1 MTQLIKTISSDFHN
15 VRLDQAA
22 TALFEDYSRSQIQRW
37 IEAGNLLINGES
49 LRPKDKVQ
57 EGDELSLDPILEN
70 RVSWEAEDI
79 PLNISIDTG
88 PYLFVSPKIGS
99 IWGGGLALRYA
110 IR

>member
-37 IEAGNLLINGES
+37 IEAGNLLTNGES

-70 RVSWEAEDI
+70 RVSWEAEDL
-79 PLNISIDTG
+79 PLNIHHEEDEFLIINK
-88 PYLFVSPKIGS
+88 PY
-99 IWGGGLALRYA
+99 GLVMHPGAGCNCA
-110 IR
+110 F

>member
-49 LRPKDKVQ
+49 LRPKDKA
-57 EGDELSLDPILEN
+57 
-70 RVSWEAEDI
+70 VSYTHLTLPTKA
-79 PLNISIDTG
+79 
-88 PYLFVSPKIGS
+88 
-99 IWGGGLALRYA
+99 
-110 IR
+110 